1 MRSVYILLGFVL
13 LLFACSKCN
22 AQLGIFKYSTV
33 YGSVGINQVLDEVN
47 TYTIQDGILT
57 ETTSDNKYNYRYAF
71 GIRRLARLSMEN
83 KTSYKDGT
91 ETDYGKFRS
100 ALMNGLEYLVSFEK
114 VRDRGISYT
123 NQDYF
128 MRYISRSYIVKLQ
141 STNLEGIDLKYR
153 EIDLRLKKDIKNLQV
168 SIGACYRL
176 HPAYTVNPFS
186 IFSGDDYTQ
195 VANDLGYSSEYF
207 WDDINNNGHVDRFE
221 SSTYMW
227 FNPAGDTIA
236 YSNNEFMQY
245 HYSDIVNTYNN
256 NELDKIGIQQT
267 LSAVIVVNYYKHK
280 DNNHYLLWA
289 NLLPYHHAI
298 TDHGYSGNV
307 DFEVGALIQ
316 KQLNRILSIYT
327 EGIYLKYLDR
337 KNYNI
342 KIGLN
347 ILLK

>member
-1 MRSVYILLGFVL
+1 
-13 LLFACSKCN
+13 
-22 AQLGIFKYSTV
+22 
-33 YGSVGINQVLDEVN
+33 
-47 TYTIQDGILT
+47 
-57 ETTSDNKYNYRYAF
+57 
-71 GIRRLARLSMEN
+71 
-83 KTSYKDGT
+83 
-91 ETDYGKFRS
+91 
-100 ALMNGLEYLVSFEK
+100 
-114 VRDRGISYT
+114 
-123 NQDYF
+123 
-128 MRYISRSYIVKLQ
+128 
-141 STNLEGIDLKYR
+141 
-153 EIDLRLKKDIKNLQV
+153 
-168 SIGACYRL
+168 
-176 HPAYTVNPFS
+176 
-186 IFSGDDYTQ
+186 
-195 VANDLGYSSEYF
+195 
-207 WDDINNNGHVDRFE
+207 
-221 SSTYMW
+221 MW

-267 LSAVIVVNYYKHK
+267 LSAVIGVNYYKHK